1 VRAPRVRP
9 IDRAVDR
16 KRPAVVRVR
25 LEGEDAGPFG
35 EHPGREQAVE
45 TDVSPS
51 IHDDAVGPQGIEE
64 ERTRQRL
71 VGLGD
76 EVMQEASMPKVPIEP
91 QPFKVDPQWGSP

>member
-1 VRAPRVRP
+1 
-9 IDRAVDR
+9 
-16 KRPAVVRVR
+16 
-25 LEGEDAGPFG
+25 
-35 EHPGREQAVE
+35 
-45 TDVSPS
+45 VSPS